1 MQSVEAWG
9 WAGGGGGGGGG
20 GGERERQEGLSR
32 QHTQHLSVTLIVSRH
47 SVATDVTFTRCTPLQ
62 GIY

>member
-1 MQSVEAWG
+1 M
-9 WAGGGGGGGGG
+9 GGGGG
-20 GGERERQEGLSR
+20 GGERERQEGLSIGN
-32 QHTQHLSVTLIVSRH
+32 TQHLSVTLIV